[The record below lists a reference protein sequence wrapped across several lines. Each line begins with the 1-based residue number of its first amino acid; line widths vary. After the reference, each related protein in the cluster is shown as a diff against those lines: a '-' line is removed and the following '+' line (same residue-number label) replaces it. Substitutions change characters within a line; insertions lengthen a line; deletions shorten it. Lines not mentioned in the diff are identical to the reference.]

1 MLRTVVIAAEG
12 IRTAGHQTANFAA
25 RQRVAVGIRHPH
37 FVVRTHRAT
46 LGIDDPL
53 RAIVEAGVIHQPFRH
68 AEHLLQLAADF
79 RRNARGERR

>member
-12 IRTAGHQTANFAA
+12 IRAAGHQTAHFAA

-37 FVVRTHRAT
+37 FIVRAHRTA

-53 RAIVEAGVIHQPFRH
+53 RAIVKAGVIHQPLRH

-79 RRNARGERR
+79 RRNARGEGR